1 MPAAGWPAPA
11 TDPSIAWAAPP
22 AAAAPRP
29 AAAAAAPVPPPAPT
43 LATSAGG
50 RPRLVIERVQ
60 LVSAGLTTSVTVVL
74 AHDGR
79 SVQGTA
85 EGTATTGS
93 LHRSVAAAT
102 LRAVESVVGEGVR
115 FDVEHVEVARTGPD
129 RTALVVVTMVT
140 DRATQRLSGASVVRE
155 DVRQAVIRAVLAAV
169 NRRVEP
175 LIAGGRSGVTVRPH
189 WPGRLVDLPTGVLH
203 VRETS
208 PRASAGP
215 DTRELAV
222 MVHGLGGAATNWT
235 DLMGLL
241 EDRLHGIAPDL
252 PGFGWSPPPQDGD
265 YSVRAHARA
274 LAALLESVGD
284 GRPVHLLG
292 NSLGGTVAMVVAAT
306 RPHLVRT
313 LTLVSPALP
322 VLRPRLTNVHLPAL
336 AVPWAG
342 QRLAR
347 RLGRFPVEQRV
358 RATLALCY
366 ADPSRVPPQR
376 VEEAMTEATRRAGLE
391 HDGEAMLLSLRSLM
405 CGLPAAGHLA
415 AVAPR
420 RARHRTHPARL
431 RPQGPA
437 GRPAHRDPRGE
448 GDPRQ
453 PARRRPGQ
461 RARHPDGAPR
471 AGRPGGAPPAGLRPG
486 RPLGRPPGGEQEVLP
501 LHREV
506 AVASGRCAPPGPRA
520 PRRARRRAQ
529 RRPRG
534 CGRRRWSARTP
545 P

>member
-1 MPAAGWPAPA
+1 
-11 TDPSIAWAAPP
+11 
-22 AAAAPRP
+22 
-29 AAAAAAPVPPPAPT
+29 
-43 LATSAGG
+43 
-50 RPRLVIERVQ
+50 
-60 LVSAGLTTSVTVVL
+60 
-74 AHDGR
+74 
-79 SVQGTA
+79 
-85 EGTATTGS
+85 
-93 LHRSVAAAT
+93 
-102 LRAVESVVGEGVR
+102 
-115 FDVEHVEVARTGPD
+115 
-129 RTALVVVTMVT
+129 
-140 DRATQRLSGASVVRE
+140 
-155 DVRQAVIRAVLAAV
+155 
-169 NRRVEP
+169 
-175 LIAGGRSGVTVRPH
+175 VTVRPH
-189 WPGRLVDLPTGVLH
+189 WPGHLVELPTGPLH
-203 VRETS
+203 VRE
-208 PRASAGP
+208 AGGG
-215 DTRELAV
+215 DREPAV

-241 EDRLHGIAPDL
+241 EDRLHSIAPDL

-405 CGLPAAGHLA
+405 SAY
-415 AVAPR
+415 
-420 RARHRTHPARL
+420 
-431 RPQGPA
+431 
-437 GRPAHRDPRGE
+437 
-448 GDPRQ
+448 
-453 PARRRPGQ
+453 
-461 RARHPDGAPR
+461 
-471 AGRPGGAPPAGLRPG
+471 LRPG
-486 RPLGRPPGGEQEVLP
+486 TWPLWRLAEHVTAPTLLVYGLQDRLVDPRTATRAAKAVPDSRLVVVPDSGHVTQMEHPETVA
-501 LHREV
+501 REV
-506 AVASGRCAPPGPRA
+506 RRLLDAAARVSGASP
-520 PRRARRRAQ
+520 
-529 RRPRG
+529 PRG
-534 CGRRRWSARTP
+534 R
-545 P
+545 